1 MTPLQNGNVVHG
13 PNGHRA
19 TRSTGR
25 VLPAIP
31 LALSKPK
38 QQQHVRTS
46 AQKNA
51 AAKASTPASVSPPRS
66 EKGRN
71 GETEAEA
78 VMKEARGLEHPPA
91 AGALQ
96 EQQPEEKENHNY
108 ARPSAETPVSRGSG
122 AASLSNG
129 ATPEPVSSGAPSHV
143 TPLTNGHAPASRST
157 GPNSPASGRRPVD
170 RFDMRQIRT
179 ELPPAFIPSGE
190 QHTPLSAASMQ
201 SRPPT
206 LYRGHPVH
214 PSAGSI
220 VFGGNESSGSSPA
233 PPPGMGSA
241 FMPPPSVP
249 PQAQNYKHAHYAS
262 EPPQRVLNGT
272 VPPSQFAP
280 RQGFAPPQHFNH
292 PPPQMPSRYP
302 TRGDFTPN
310 GVVAA
315 NGYGPRSRSGSH
327 ASSRAG
333 IDLQSPIGLDQSI
346 DSAQAI
352 YSDHKSSYGG
362 RNIPP
367 PFPHQLG
374 PPPPN
379 FPNPEMAAG
388 LENAE
393 LMRDHILSLF
403 RNPAFSDCQ
412 IVVSEEETSTRIE
425 LDGHRL
431 ILARSPRLSEIIR
444 HDATSAS
451 STSKT
456 QLDVPLSGRYVRIG
470 PFVESIRYLYGGPL
484 PPFDL
489 YNLGPNTTGED
500 RVEVALQYIA
510 TGAWLNIHTVAQR
523 GVEIAAL
530 HVQWDTIT
538 PILAFALEGGL
549 GHMWPIEDGGE
560 EKTSTCSSDDSSTK
574 PEAGGSPTYEPH
586 SSALLARVLE
596 FAAHNLPPNFYIDS
610 SAPQSPSC
618 PRLPVYTPQHESK
631 ASRSDPRLSKI
642 RFGEMANDDH
652 QRPSFAT
659 TAVSSVLLSLPFP
672 LLKYL
677 LEHPALAGRLGADTV
692 GSIMR
697 QVVNEREVRRHKALK
712 ARALGRDDGAGETQQ
727 VQNLYWEEAVEPSHH
742 TRAGFRLSR
751 RRRGIDTPSSS
762 SDADVAK

>member
-1 MTPLQNGNVVHG
+1 MTPLHNGTVAHG
-13 PNGHRA
+13 SNGHRP

-31 LALSKPK
+31 LAFSKPK
-38 QQQHVRTS
+38 QQQPPHVRTS

-51 AAKASTPASVSPPRS
+51 AVKASTPVTTSPPRS
-66 EKGRN
+66 EKSQN
-71 GETEAEA
+71 GEVEEA
-78 VMKEARGLEHPPA
+78 VMAKEARVFEKLPT
-91 AGALQ
+91 AGAQQ
-96 EQQPEEKENHNY
+96 EQEQDAHT
-108 ARPSAETPVSRGSG
+108 RPSAQTPVSRGSG

-129 ATPEPVSSGAPSHV
+129 ATPEPASSEAPSHI
-143 TPLTNGHAPASRST
+143 TPLTNGHAPASSST
-157 GPNSPASGRRPVD
+157 GPNSPASGRKPAD
-170 RFDMRQIRT
+170 RFDMRPIRT
-179 ELPPAFIPSGE
+179 ELPPAFIPSAE
-190 QHTPLSAASMQ
+190 QQQTPLSAASMQ
-201 SRPPT
+201 YRPPAPPH
-206 LYRGHPVH
+206 GHPVH

-233 PPPGMGSA
+233 PPPGMGSV
-241 FMPPPSVP
+241 FMPPPSAP
-249 PQAQNYKHAHYAS
+249 PPAHNYIHAHHAS
-262 EPPQRVLNGT
+262 EPPPQRYQNGHP
-272 VPPSQFAP
+272 PPSHLAT
-280 RQGFAPPQHFNH
+280 RQGFAPSQQFAHH
-292 PPPQMPSRYP
+292 HTHVPPRYP
-302 TRGDFTPN
+302 TRGDLTPN

-346 DSAQAI
+346 DSAKAM
-352 YSDHKSSYGG
+352 YSDHKSTFGS

-367 PFPHQLG
+367 PFPHHMG

-379 FPNPEMAAG
+379 FHHPEMAAG
-388 LENAE
+388 MENAE
-393 LMRDHILSLF
+393 SMRDHILSQF
-403 RNPAFSDCQ
+403 RNPAFADCH
-412 IVVSEEETSTRIE
+412 ILVSEEEASAHLE
-425 LDGHRL
+425 LDGHKL
-431 ILARSPRLSEIIR
+431 ILARSPRLSELIR
-444 HDATSAS
+444 NNSAPTSPQS
-451 STSKT
+451 IS
-456 QLDVPLSGRYVRIG
+456 QLNVPLNGRYVRIG
-470 PFVESIRYLYGGPL
+470 PFVDSIRYLYGGPL

-500 RVEVALQYIA
+500 RVELALQYIA
-510 TGAWLNIHTVAQR
+510 TGAWLNIHAVAQR

-538 PILAFALEGGL
+538 SILAFALDGGL
-549 GHMWPIEDGGE
+549 GQMWPIEDGSE

-586 SSALLARVLE
+586 SSALLARALE

-610 SAPQSPSC
+610 SAPQSPSF
-618 PRLPVYTPQHESK
+618 PRLPVYAHQHESK
-631 ASRSDPRLSKI
+631 SSRSDPRLSKI

-697 QVVNEREVRRHKALK
+697 QVVNEREVRRHKALR
-712 ARALGRDDGAGETQQ
+712 ARALGRDDGTSENQQ
-727 VQNLYWEEAVEPSHH
+727 VQNLYWEESVEPSHH

-751 RRRGIDTPSSS
+751 RRRGIDTPTSS